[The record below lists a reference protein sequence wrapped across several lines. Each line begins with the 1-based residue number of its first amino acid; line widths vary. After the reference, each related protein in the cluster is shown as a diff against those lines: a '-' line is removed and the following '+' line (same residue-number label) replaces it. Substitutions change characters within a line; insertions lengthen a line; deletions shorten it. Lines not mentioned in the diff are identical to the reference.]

1 MKIILFIVLTVLSQI
16 SCRLLQSQVKFQTKN
31 YLQKFHIFQK
41 KNILRNPITYKIIF
55 TQILKQFNKTKNN
68 STKFKL
74 RCSRYLY
81 TLKIDDQSKAEKIRS
96 SIKPEV
102 KKIEISDKTRN
113 ADKKRAAKN

>member
-1 MKIILFIVLTVLSQI
+1 MG
-16 SCRLLQSQVKFQTKN
+16 
-31 YLQKFHIFQK
+31 IFRYK
-41 KNILRNPITYKIIF
+41 MPKNIEDLKLFLQYLRGDDSKKIKSIAKSITI
-55 TQILKQFNKTKNN
+55 KTKNN